1 MRCTRED
8 PCARCGSKGLRC
20 EYRGSPI
27 KKPGRDRDREGVS
40 EADPTQGPDALAANE
55 AITRPLNQTTT
66 LNDEPSS
73 HDPLGSG
80 VSVNSTDQG
89 RISISAGIPH
99 DSIIYET
106 GSRQALSP
114 EFMPGINWLSP
125 GQTIL
130 QEWGSQLA
138 EITDNEFFPPMF
150 NMVDIPEMPSLF
162 NVCTDQEAALDNPGQ
177 FFSGHSQLGTWEDT
191 EGQPG
196 IREPKSS
203 GNSPD
208 GMSPAT
214 SGSVESKYYV
224 HGVASR
230 APFQRR
236 SRGLL
241 AVPEDWTSDF
251 STSTSTS
258 SNIPSSVDHWLT
270 PEVYARVI
278 LGIQEQ
284 MSTQPQIPPLEYF
297 RLCVHLYFDR
307 LHPNFPFIN
316 RATFLTTEPHWVLL
330 TAVAGVG
337 AAYLQS
343 PVGTQWKNSLM
354 EILGATLSVHLGRY
368 QDITHEGNSMPPFD
382 MHITIDLVD
391 EVMPLI
397 QAKILHMLFMLHSS
411 TLYCTRR
418 AGFERAELTQWCSYL
433 NLVPTSSAPPTSIGG
448 ATDVQPWVKAQS
460 RLRAG
465 MMIWVSSNIGHQY
478 NGFLTCFLA
487 SRFYA
492 FL

>member
-8 PCARCGSKGLRC
+8 PCARCCSKGLRC
-20 EYRGSPI
+20 EYRVSPI
-27 KKPGRDRDREGVS
+27 RKPGSGRDREGVS
-40 EADPTQGPDALAANE
+40 DADPTQGPDGPVANE
-55 AITRPLNQTTT
+55 AITRPVNTTTT
-66 LNDEPSS
+66 LNDERNS
-73 HDPLGSG
+73 HDSLSPG
-80 VSVNSTDQG
+80 VSVISTGQG
-89 RISISAGIPH
+89 RISISAGIPY
-99 DSIIYET
+99 DSMIYET
-106 GSRQALSP
+106 GSREAVNP

-150 NMVDIPEMPSLF
+150 NMVDIPEMPLLF
-162 NVCTDQEAALDNPGQ
+162 DSCADQEAALVNPGQ
-177 FFSGHSQLGTWEDT
+177 FFSGRTQLGTWEDT

-203 GNSPD
+203 ENSPD
-208 GMSPAT
+208 RLSRAT
-214 SGSVESKYYV
+214 SGSVESKYYA

-236 SRGLL
+236 SRSLL
-241 AVPEDWTSDF
+241 AIPEGWASDL
-251 STSTSTS
+251 STSTSTG
-258 SNIPSSVDHWLT
+258 SNTPSSVDHWLT
-270 PEVYARVI
+270 PEVYARVV

-284 MSTQPQIPPLEYF
+284 ISTQPQIPPLEYF
-297 RLCVHLYFDR
+297 RLCVYLYFDR

-337 AAYLQS
+337 PAYLQS
-343 PVGTQWKNSLM
+343 PVGVQWKNSLM
-354 EILGATLSVHLGRY
+354 EILGTTLSSHLSRY
-368 QDITHEGNSMPPFD
+368 QDITHEADSMPPFD
-382 MHITIDLVD
+382 MHITIELVD

-397 QAKILHMLFMLHSS
+397 QAKILHMLFMFHSS
-411 TLYCTRR
+411 TLYRTRR

-433 NLVPTSSAPPTSIGG
+433 SLVSTSSAPPTAIEGT
-448 ATDVQPWVKAQS
+448 TDVQLWVKAQA

-465 MMIWVSSNIGHQY
+465 MMIWVSSNIGH
-478 NGFLTCFLA
+478 
-487 SRFYA
+487 
-492 FL
+492 